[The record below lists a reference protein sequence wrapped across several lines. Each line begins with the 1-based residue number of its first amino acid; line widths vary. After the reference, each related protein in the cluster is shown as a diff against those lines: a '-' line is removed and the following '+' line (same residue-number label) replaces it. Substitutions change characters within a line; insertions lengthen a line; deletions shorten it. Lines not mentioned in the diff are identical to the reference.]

1 MTKESKEFMKEL
13 YTICVLGMLIIALFY
28 IIIIPDLEAY
38 SESKTVYKC
47 NNRVG
52 NYNCFDKPIHREK
65 KPKTL
70 DDIYKQL
77 EDEKWLNA
85 TVGEWREDH
94 ADDCP
99 IKNK

>member
-1 MTKESKEFMKEL
+1 MVHSIPYLQPLPINGIINKMTKESKEFMKEL
-13 YTICVLGMLIIALFY
+13 YIICVFGMFIIALFY

-77 EDEKWLNA
+77 EDEN
-85 TVGEWREDH
+85 G
-94 ADDCP
+94 
-99 IKNK
+99 

>member
-1 MTKESKEFMKEL
+1 MKKESNERMKEL
-13 YTICVLGMLIIALFY
+13 YTICVSGMLLIALFY
-28 IIIIPDLEAY
+28 IVIIPDLEVY
-38 SESKTVYKC
+38 SESNHIVMC

-77 EDEKWLNA
+77 EDEN
-85 TVGEWREDH
+85 G
-94 ADDCP
+94 
-99 IKNK
+99 